1 MTELNRRDFAKGT
14 VESLVTYSLLSTLFN
29 NELFGSEIKPV
40 AAQGLKDIHELGQ
53 VLKGK
58 KLTQLQHI

>member
-40 AAQGLKDIHELGQ
+40 MTNGSKTFMNLDRI
-53 VLKGK
+53 
-58 KLTQLQHI
+58 